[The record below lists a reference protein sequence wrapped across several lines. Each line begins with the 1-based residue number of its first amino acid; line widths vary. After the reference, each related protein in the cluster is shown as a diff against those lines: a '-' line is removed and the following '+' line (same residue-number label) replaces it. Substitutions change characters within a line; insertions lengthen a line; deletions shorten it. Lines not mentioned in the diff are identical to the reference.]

1 MKDLLRVENLTV
13 DFGVH
18 EGTLRAVDHVS
29 FSLPPGGTL
38 ALVGE
43 SGSGKSVCSQAV
55 MGLLPRTATISSGS
69 IQFNDPRLNA
79 KSVDIAKLD
88 RAGPEMRT
96 IRGGAISIIFQEPM
110 TSLSA
115 LHTVGDQI
123 GEAVELHGG
132 GGFSNIHSL
141 GDQINEAAQL
151 SGRKLSRP
159 EIEALTVD
167 MLRMVGFPDP
177 KRALR
182 TYPFELSG
190 GLRQRA
196 MIAMALVCRP
206 ALLIADEPTTA
217 LDVTIQAQILRL
229 IKDLQAELGMA
240 LLMITHDLG
249 VVANVAD
256 DVVVMYRGKVVES
269 GDLHDI
275 FRDPQHPYL
284 KALLHA
290 VPRFDMAPGERLQ
303 PIREI
308 TAATGHLLKEK
319 AVSKPTGTF
328 NPTAP
333 VLKVRHLSKTFQ
345 IRKADTLFEQL
356 TGGGTTRTVRAVND
370 VSFDVERNECLGL
383 VGESG
388 CGKTTLSKIL
398 MRGISADPNEG
409 DAQYGAGRVVF
420 DDWGRKIDV
429 LSLEGS
435 DLDRFRT
442 KLQFIFQDPFGSL
455 NPRMTVYDILVEP
468 LVIHKIGDDAYRRE
482 MVSELMEMVGLD
494 RRHLSRYP
502 HSFSGGQR
510 QRIGIARALALRPD
524 MVICDEPVSALD
536 VSIQAQ
542 VLNLLKD
549 LQKQLGLTYM
559 FISHNLAVVDYIADR
574 IAVMCAG
581 RLVELAPAGELF
593 RNPLHPYT
601 KALLSAV
608 PVPDPNARLDLGA
621 LMEGKASDPSAWP
634 EPFRDDPTNQVFW
647 TEASPGHYVRVA
659 RGGI

>member
-1 MKDLLRVENLTV
+1 MKELLRVEKLTV

-43 SGSGKSVCSQAV
+43 SGSGKSVCSQAI

-69 IQFNDPRLNA
+69 ILFDDPRSNA
-79 KSVDIAKLD
+79 KPIDIARLD
-88 RAGPEMRT
+88 RAGPQMRT

-132 GGFSNIHSL
+132 GGHFSNIHSL
-141 GDQINEAAQL
+141 GDQITEAAQL
-151 SGRKLSRP
+151 SGRKLSRA

-229 IKDLQAELGMA
+229 MKDLQAELGMA

-290 VPRFDMAPGERLQ
+290 VPRFDMAPGERLV

-328 NPTAP
+328 NPKAP
-333 VLKVRHLSKTFQ
+333 VLKVRHLSKTFR

-356 TGGGTTRTVRAVND
+356 TGGGTTRTIRAVND

-398 MRGISADPNEG
+398 MRGVSADPNEG
-409 DAQYGAGRVVF
+409 TGRIVF

-429 LSLEGS
+429 LSLEGAE
-435 DLDRFRT
+435 LDRFRT

-542 VLNLLKD
+542 ILNLLKD

-608 PVPDPNARLDLGA
+608 PMPDPDARLDLGA
-621 LMEGKASDPSAWP
+621 LMEGKASDPTAWP

-659 RGGI
+659 RGGL

>member
-1 MKDLLRVENLTV
+1 MKDLLRVDDLTV
-13 DFGVH
+13 EFGVH
-18 EGTLRAVDHVS
+18 EGILRAVDNVS
-29 FSLPPGGTL
+29 FAIPPGGTL

-43 SGSGKSVCSQAV
+43 SGSGKSVCSQAI
-55 MGLLPRTATISSGS
+55 MGLLPRTARIPSGS
-69 IQFNDPRLNA
+69 ILFQDPRDGTA
-79 KSVDIAKLD
+79 EIDIVKLD
-88 RAGPEMRT
+88 RSGAAMRA
-96 IRGGAISIIFQEPM
+96 IRGGEISIIFQEPM

-123 GEAVELHGG
+123 GEAVQLHGG
-132 GGFSNIHSL
+132 AGQLSEIHSL
-141 GDQINEAAQL
+141 GHQLHEAAEQSTRRMSRAEINE
-151 SGRKLSRP
+151 
-159 EIEALTVD
+159 LTRD

-177 KRALR
+177 ARALR

-229 IKDLQAELGMA
+229 IKDLQQELGMA

-256 DVVVMYRGKVVES
+256 DVVVMYRGKVVEA
-269 GDLHDI
+269 GALHDI

-290 VPRFDMAPGERLQ
+290 VPRFDMKPGERLQ

-308 TAATGHLLKEK
+308 QAATGHLLQQ
-319 AVSKPTGTF
+319 KPEAKPLPSF
-328 NPTAP
+328 NPLAP
-333 VLKVRHLSKTFQ
+333 VLKVRHLSKTFH
-345 IRKADTLFEQL
+345 IRKADTLLEQL
-356 TGGGTTRTVRAVND
+356 MGGGKTRTIRAVND
-370 VSFDVERNECLGL
+370 VSFDVVRGECLGL

-388 CGKTTLSKIL
+388 CGKTTLSKML
-398 MRGISADPNEG
+398 MRGISADPNE
-409 DAQYGAGRVVF
+409 GAGRVVF
-420 DDWGRKIDV
+420 DDWGRKTDV
-429 LSLEGS
+429 MMIEGA
-435 DLDRFRT
+435 DLNGFRT

-468 LVIHKIGDDAYRRE
+468 LIIHGVGDDAYRRE
-482 MVSELMEMVGLD
+482 MVGELMELVGLD
-494 RRHLSRYP
+494 RRQLSRYP

-542 VLNLLKD
+542 ILNLLKD
-549 LQKQLGLTYM
+549 LQKQLGLTYL

-593 RNPLHPYT
+593 RNPMHPYT

-608 PVPDPNARLDLGA
+608 PMPDPDRRLDLRA
-621 LMEGKASDPSAWP
+621 LMEGKASDPSQWP
-634 EPFRDDPTNQVFW
+634 EPFTDTGKNKLSW
-647 TEASPGHYVRVA
+647 TEAEPGHYVRVT
-659 RGGI
+659 RGVDPC